1 VSAAQRFAQIF
12 GVVYLLVG
20 ILGLIP
26 PLVAGSL
33 PGVLGPLKG
42 LLLGLFAVNLLHSLT
57 HLAIGIAGLA
67 LYRSF
72 SGAKAYALA
81 LGIAY
86 AGLFLLGVLT
96 EPVGTLGGIL
106 PLNAPDDILHIL
118 TALVAFGAYFLS
130 RSRDEVNVRRAP
142 SARRA

>member
-1 VSAAQRFAQIF
+1 MSAAQRFAQIF

>member
-1 VSAAQRFAQIF
+1 MSPAQRFAQIL
-12 GVVYLLVG
+12 GIVYLLVG
-20 ILGLIP
+20 LLGFVP
-26 PLVAGSL
+26 PLLAGSL

-57 HLAIGIAGLA
+57 HLAIGILGLA
-67 LYRSF
+67 VYRSF

-86 AGLFLLGVLT
+86 AGLFLLGILSR
-96 EPVGTLGGIL
+96 PVGTLGGIL

-118 TALVAFGAYFLS
+118 TSLVAFGAYFAS
-130 RSRDEVNVRRAP
+130 GERDTVNVRRSP
-142 SARRA
+142 SARGR